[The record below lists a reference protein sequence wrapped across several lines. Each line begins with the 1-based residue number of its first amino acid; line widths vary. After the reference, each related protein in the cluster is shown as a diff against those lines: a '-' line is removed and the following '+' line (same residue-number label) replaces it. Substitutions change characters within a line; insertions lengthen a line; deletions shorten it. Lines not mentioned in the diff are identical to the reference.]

1 MSLKQKLV
9 KEAMDIYEG
18 KSFDSNAQDL
28 STTLS
33 GSSEGHIT
41 AAAKPKKEPPATV
54 TPKDPKPKTPPPKPV
69 DKGNPNGVSDSKIKA
84 DNKIGNRLN
93 GSDAKTGTGKRDA
106 PDPDVR
112 GKTSV
117 GGKLMH
123 AGIQYGISKLVEGIP
138 FIGESIADKFMAGSK
153 KSYDEAKSAKKAQD
167 YISSLPEVKQNK
179 DQFIKDTLNAN
190 MILEANKKQA
200 GQLGTVIDDSGLAT
214 ANIPNNA
221 GQSIQD
227 KTNNVLGGGPRRRG
241 SKKAPAIPKTKTFD
255 EMVGGSVRGAIN
267 SLTPKPPPP
276 KVPFKA
282 GDGVR
287 KNPVKPTP
295 KTKMDL
301 GDNGLAPKTT
311 PKKEAPKG
319 TTPPRFTSHATTKQ
333 PTTPSFLAKPA
344 VPATATKSAMGFTIP
359 KVTPAA
365 AATSVKTTPKGT
377 TPPRFTSPATPKT
390 TPKKEAPK
398 PTDKQKADKQKENK
412 SRLDKMKA
420 DKKTTPKKEVPKTTP
435 KPAPKPAPKPTAKQL
450 SNKAR
455 LDKMK
460 ADKKTTPKKEAPK
473 PKPKPTAKQ
482 VSNKDRLNKM
492 KANKKTTPKKT
503 TPKKQSLGGKIK
515 NFFRRKK

>member
-319 TTPPRFTSHATTKQ
+319 TTPPRFTSPATPKK
-333 PTTPSFLAKPA
+333 PTTPSFLLKPT
-344 VPATATKSAMGFTIP
+344 VTPAPAKSAMGFTIP
-359 KVTPAA
+359 KVTPAP
-365 AATSVKTTPKGT
+365 AATPAPVKPTTPKKEAPKGT

-398 PTDKQKADKQKENK
+398 PTDKQKE
-412 SRLDKMKA
+412 
-420 DKKTTPKKEVPKTTP
+420 
-435 KPAPKPAPKPTAKQL
+435 
-450 SNKAR
+450 NKAR

-460 ADKKTTPKKEAPK
+460 GYKNTTPKKETPK

-503 TPKKQSLGGKIK
+503 TPKKKSGLSRLK
-515 NFFRRKK
+515 FW